1 MVISEHISNLQMELT
16 ILTDSKQ
23 CINKGMMHNMNCAL
37 CPLFF
42 LLFTLECGKLEIEY
56 FMLRELNKEV
66 CV

>member
-1 MVISEHISNLQMELT
+1 MELT
-16 ILTDSKQ
+16 ILTDSRQ

-42 LLFTLECGKLEIEY
+42 LLFTLECGKLEIDY